1 MVFMLVRPL
10 RCKRN
15 VKVIQI
21 PVERAVS
28 VLVQLRAWCAF
39 KVQCGSLQRLQ
50 VHGPESAPMGLLYQE
65 ADTATLMS
73 GLMRNSKQHV
83 VENIN
88 DLPKHVGG
96 DVKTSYR

>member
-1 MVFMLVRPL
+1 MVFMLARPL

-65 ADTATLMS
+65 AGHIDIWLDAQFKTTCC
-73 GLMRNSKQHV
+73 G
-83 VENIN
+83 
-88 DLPKHVGG
+88 KHQ
-96 DVKTSYR
+96 